1 VTDAGPVAL
10 GPRHPETKRLR
21 SLLRDASARA
31 SERAFV
37 LEGPRLLADAIRRGT
52 PLEAVYLG
60 QNARQAF
67 HALLDTPALAAV
79 PVAELK
85 EGVLEKLG
93 STRTPQP
100 VLAVAPIPPAPAIDD
115 LRGPGPVL
123 VTVGVSD
130 PGNLGTLMRSAEA
143 SGCAGLVCAGDSVD
157 AYNPKVVRASA
168 GSVLGI
174 PVIAAPAGEQ
184 LDPAVVLG
192 ALAAAGRTRFGA
204 AVGGTPMDA
213 VDLTAP
219 VALVLGSEAHGL
231 PADVRARLDGSVG
244 IPMAGPAESLNVAM
258 AGTIL
263 CFEAAR
269 QRAAHLP
276 PFSER

>member
-1 VTDAGPVAL
+1 VTDAGPIAL
-10 GPRHPETKRLR
+10 GPRHTEIKRLR

-31 SERAFV
+31 SERVFV
-37 LEGPRLLADAIRRGT
+37 LEGPRLLEDAIRRGVS
-52 PLEAVYLG
+52 LESVYLG
-60 QNARQAF
+60 QHARQAF
-67 HALLDTPALAAV
+67 RALLDAPELARV

-100 VLAVAPIPPAPAIDD
+100 VLAVAPIPSAPAVGD
-115 LRGPGPVL
+115 LRGHGPVL

-157 AYNPKVVRASA
+157 PYNPKVVRASA

-174 PVIAAPAGEQ
+174 PVVAAPAGER
-184 LDPAVVLG
+184 LDPAEVLD

-204 AVGGTPMDA
+204 AVDGTPMDA
-213 VDLTAP
+213 LDLAAP

-231 PADVRARLDGSVG
+231 PTDVRDRLDGTVG
-244 IPMAGPAESLNVAM
+244 IPMEGPAESLNVAM
-258 AGTIL
+258 AGTVL

-269 QRAAHLP
+269 QRAA
-276 PFSER
+276 R

>member
-1 VTDAGPVAL
+1 VTGAEPIAL
-10 GPRHPETKRLR
+10 GPRHPEVKRLR

-31 SERAFV
+31 EERAFV
-37 LEGPRLLADAIRRGT
+37 LEGPRLVEDAIRRGAE
-52 PLEAVYLG
+52 LEAVYLG
-60 QNARQAF
+60 QHARQAF
-67 HALLDTPALAAV
+67 HALLEAPGLAGV

-100 VLAVAPIPPAPAIDD
+100 VLAVVPIPSAPAVSD
-115 LRGPGPVL
+115 LTGAGPVV

-174 PVIAAPAGEQ
+174 PVVAAPAGRQ
-184 LDPAVVLG
+184 LDPAAVLD
-192 ALAAAGRTRFGA
+192 ALVAAGRSRFGA

-213 VDLTAP
+213 LDLTAP

-231 PADVRARLDGSVG
+231 PAGVQERLDATIG
-244 IPMAGPAESLNVAM
+244 IPMRGPAESLNVAM
-258 AGTIL
+258 AGTVL

-269 QRAAHLP
+269 QRTA
-276 PFSER
+276 R

>member
-1 VTDAGPVAL
+1 
-10 GPRHPETKRLR
+10 
-21 SLLRDASARA
+21 
-31 SERAFV
+31 V
-37 LEGPRLLADAIRRGT
+37 LEGL
-52 PLEAVYLG
+52 YLG
-60 QNARQAF
+60 PHARQAF
-67 HALLDTPALAAV
+67 RALLDAPELVDV

-100 VLAVAPIPPAPAIDD
+100 VLAVAPIPPAPAIAD
-115 LRGPGPVL
+115 LTGAGPVL

-143 SGCAGLVCAGDSVD
+143 SGCAGLVCAADSVD

-174 PVIAAPAGEQ
+174 PVVAAPAGQ
-184 LDPAVVLG
+184 RLDPATVLD
-192 ALAAAGRTRFGA
+192 ALRAAGRKRYGA
-204 AVGGTPMDA
+204 AVGGTAMDRL
-213 VDLTAP
+213 DLAEP

-231 PADVRARLDGSVG
+231 PGGVQERLDDTIG
-244 IPMAGPAESLNVAM
+244 IPMLGPAESLNVAM
-258 AGTIL
+258 AGTVL

-269 QRAAHLP
+269 QRSARSPANGP
-276 PFSER
+276 GAERRLL

>member
-1 VTDAGPVAL
+1 MTGAEPIAL
-10 GPRHPETKRLR
+10 GPRHPEVKRLR

-37 LEGPRLLADAIRRGT
+37 LEGPRLVEDAIRRGT
-52 PLEAVYLG
+52 ALEAVYLG
-60 QNARQAF
+60 QHARQAF
-67 HALLDTPALAAV
+67 HTLLDAPALVDV

-100 VLAVAPIPPAPAIDD
+100 VLAVAAIPSSPAVSD
-115 LRGPGPVL
+115 LTGAGPVV

-174 PVIAAPAGEQ
+174 PVVAAPAGER
-184 LDPAVVLG
+184 LDPVAVLDALG
-192 ALAAAGRTRFGA
+192 AAGRSRLGA
-204 AVGGTPMDA
+204 AVGGTAMDA
-213 VDLTAP
+213 LDLAAP

-231 PADVRARLDGSVG
+231 PADVQQRLDGTIG
-244 IPMAGPAESLNVAM
+244 IPMDGPADSLNVAM
-258 AGTIL
+258 AGTVL

-269 QRAAHLP
+269 QRAT
-276 PFSER
+276 R

>member
-1 VTDAGPVAL
+1 VTDAGPIAL
-10 GPRHPETKRLR
+10 GPRHPEIKRLR

-37 LEGPRLLADAIRRGT
+37 LEGPRLLEDAIRRRA
-52 PLEAVYLG
+52 PLDAVYLG
-60 QNARQAF
+60 QHAHQAF
-67 HALLDTPALAAV
+67 RALLDAPELADV

-100 VLAVAPIPPAPAIDD
+100 VLAVAPIPPAAVVAD
-115 LRGPGPVL
+115 LRGDGPVL

-168 GSVLGI
+168 GSVLGL
-174 PVIAAPAGEQ
+174 PVVAAPAGER
-184 LDPAVVLG
+184 LDPSGVLD
-192 ALAAAGRTRFGA
+192 ALAAAGRARFGA
-204 AVGGTPMDA
+204 AIGGTPMNA
-213 VDLTAP
+213 LDLAAP

-231 PADVRARLDGSVG
+231 PAEVQDRLDGTIG
-244 IPMAGPAESLNVAM
+244 IPMAAPVESLNVAM

-269 QRAAHLP
+269 QRAT
-276 PFSER
+276 R